1 MGVTTMALV
10 NLPTGQLKI
19 DYRDASGSKG
29 STIFHF
35 PYDTLASVV
44 VTVADVL
51 SAALNALTDAAIDG
65 YSITYTKTEDTP
77 ATPTA
82 GSRVEEK
89 GNFIYRTA
97 NGRTTR
103 FTIPAIVDS
112 VLNTSGSID
121 KASLLVTAL
130 SDAIIAGDFA
140 FASAD
145 GSDITAL
152 LEAYQSFRGS
162 TKRQLPSDR

>member
-1 MGVTTMALV
+1 MALV
-10 NLPTGQLKI
+10 NLPTAQLKI

-29 STIFHF
+29 STVFHI
-35 PYDTLASVV
+35 PYATLASVAI
-44 VTVADVL
+44 TAADAL
-51 SAALNALTDAAIDG
+51 SAALNALSDAAIDG
-65 YSITYTKTEDTP
+65 YSLTYAKTEDTP

-89 GNFIYRTA
+89 GNFIWRTA

-103 FTIPAIVDS
+103 FTVPAIVDT
-112 VLNTSGSID
+112 VLNPSGSID
-121 KASLLVTAL
+121 KANALITGLIAVVTDVDLV
-130 SDAIIAGDFA
+130 

-152 LEAYQSFRGS
+152 LEAYQSFRHS
-162 TKRQLPSDR
+162 TAGQLPSDR

>member
-1 MGVTTMALV
+1 MALV

-35 PYDTLASVV
+35 PYATATAVV
-44 VTVADVL
+44 ITVADVL
-51 SAALNALTDAAIDG
+51 SAALNALSDAAIDG
-65 YSITYTKTEDTP
+65 YSITYTKREDTP

-89 GNFIYRTA
+89 GNFVYRTS
-97 NGRTTR
+97 NGRSTR

-112 VLNTSGSID
+112 VLNTSGSVN
-121 KASLLVTAL
+121 KASALITAL
-130 SDAIIAGDFA
+130 TAAIVDGDFA

-152 LEAYQSFRGS
+152 LEAYQTFRGT
-162 TKRQLPSDR
+162 TKEQAPKDR

>member
-1 MGVTTMALV
+1 MALV

-19 DYRDASGSKG
+19 DYRDASGSPG
-29 STIFHF
+29 SSVFHF
-35 PYDTLASVV
+35 PYDTSATVV
-44 VTVADVL
+44 VTVADIL

-65 YSITYTKTEDTP
+65 YSITYAKTEDTP

-89 GNFIYRTA
+89 GNFVWRTA

-112 VLNTSGSID
+112 VLNDSGSID
-121 KASLLVTAL
+121 KANALVTAL
-130 SDAIIAGDFA
+130 VAAVIAGDFA

-152 LEAYQSFRGS
+152 LEAYQSFRS
-162 TKRQLPSDR
+162 SSKRQLPSDR

>member
-1 MGVTTMALV
+1 MALV

-35 PYDTLASVV
+35 PYATLASVV
-44 VTVADVL
+44 VTVADIL

-65 YSITYTKTEDTP
+65 YSITYAKTEDTP

-89 GNFIYRTA
+89 GNFIWRTA

-103 FTIPAIVDS
+103 FTIPAIVDA
-112 VLNTSGSID
+112 VLNPSGSVD
-121 KASLLVTAL
+121 KADALVTAL
-130 SDAIIAGDFA
+130 VAAVTAGDFA

>member
-1 MGVTTMALV
+1 MALV

-35 PYDTLASVV
+35 PYATLTSVV
-44 VTVADVL
+44 ITVADVL

-65 YSITYTKTEDTP
+65 YSITYTKREDTP
-77 ATPTA
+77 ASAAP

-89 GNFIYRTA
+89 GNFVYRTS
-97 NGRTTR
+97 NGRSTR
-103 FTIPAIVDS
+103 FTVPAIVDS
-112 VLNTSGSID
+112 VLNASGSIN
-121 KASLLVTAL
+121 KSNALITAL
-130 SDAIIAGDFA
+130 TAAIVDGDFA

-152 LEAYQSFRGS
+152 LEAYQTFRGT
-162 TKRQLPSDR
+162 TKEQAPKDR

>member
-1 MGVTTMALV
+1 MALA
-10 NLPTGQLKI
+10 NLPTASLKI

-29 STIFHF
+29 STVFHV
-35 PYDTLASVV
+35 PYATSAAVAIG
-44 VTVADVL
+44 VADIL

-65 YSITYTKTEDTP
+65 YSLTYAKTEDTP

-89 GNFIYRTA
+89 GNFVYRTA

-112 VLNTSGSID
+112 VLNPSGSID
-121 KASLLVTAL
+121 KANALVTAL
-130 SDAIIAGDFA
+130 TAAVVDGDFV
-140 FASAD
+140 FQSAD

-152 LEAYQSFRGS
+152 LEAYQSFRRS
-162 TKRQLPSDR
+162 TKGELPSDR